1 MINEINYIEQEQ
13 FVKSKLDS
21 LHKEINVVLS
31 SLEKE
36 TNRNTKELKFLKKEV
51 QKMNF
56 LDLNFNNFKP
66 TYPFVIN
73 EFDISNDLRQK
84 LMRLGIDFQFC
95 QSIIKHSYPE
105 RNQLTDKQILF
116 INNANAVLDIVI
128 KDIIL
133 LSEKKSR
140 DLILLQIVKNE
151 IENMIENLS
160 KVAYMPSYP
169 RIIVDGWEYNE
180 EFLKILSKLNYEYDK
195 L

>member
-180 EFLKILSKLNYEYDK
+180 EFLEILSKLNYEYGK